1 MSKLPNFKELFNS
14 IKDNDDYQN
23 KARLMQYIGNV
34 LKNTKKPIS
43 LQDFNVI
50 VDFTVSEIK
59 KLIEAIPK
67 AENYEQKSK
76 IFLYENNL
84 LMVLTLSGGN
94 PDNLSDDKIAVI
106 NEILELTHNECIVE
120 NAVDEMFELET
131 IEKADIEKVLE
142 IVKPLTDEYQRGILY
157 QGLNE
162 YKEKIKNL
170 TSEAKTQLAK
180 FVSDDIE
187 RLLKNSSSLDD
198 NQINNLE
205 FISDVCK
212 YFIDER
218 LLALLEKIMSIKI
231 NRIRYYALE
240 TLLGYEKE
248 VSTQVIAEFAEDL
261 TYAELT
267 YCLLQK
273 YGKENLFPKEYST
286 PEYLAKSDLVHWL
299 TYPTELNK
307 EPDDIQLLG
316 TVNVRKELFHIFKYK
331 SDSTNL
337 SEDLQNEY
345 LIGWSGNEGG
355 TFSNFD
361 KLSDFQKKTNE
372 KTLKYIA
379 KKLLK

>member
-1 MSKLPNFKELFNS
+1 M
-14 IKDNDDYQN
+14 
-23 KARLMQYIGNV
+23 
-34 LKNTKKPIS
+34 
-43 LQDFNVI
+43 
-50 VDFTVSEIK
+50 
-59 KLIEAIPK
+59 
-67 AENYEQKSK
+67 
-76 IFLYENNL
+76 
-84 LMVLTLSGGN
+84 
-94 PDNLSDDKIAVI
+94 
-106 NEILELTHNECIVE
+106 
-120 NAVDEMFELET
+120 
-131 IEKADIEKVLE
+131 
-142 IVKPLTDEYQRGILY
+142 
-157 QGLNE
+157 
-162 YKEKIKNL
+162 
-170 TSEAKTQLAK
+170 
-180 FVSDDIE
+180 
-187 RLLKNSSSLDD
+187 
-198 NQINNLE
+198 
-205 FISDVCK
+205 CK

-240 TLLGYEKE
+240 TLLGYEKD
-248 VSTQVIAEFAEDL
+248 VSTQVIAELAEDL

-331 SDSTNL
+331 SDSKNL

>member
-34 LKNTKKPIS
+34 LKNTKKPVS

-142 IVKPLTDEYQRGILY
+142 IVKPLTDEYQRGNLY
-157 QGLNE
+157 QGLIE

-187 RLLKNSSSLDD
+187 RLLKNS
-198 NQINNLE
+198 
-205 FISDVCK
+205 
-212 YFIDER
+212 
-218 LLALLEKIMSIKI
+218 
-231 NRIRYYALE
+231 
-240 TLLGYEKE
+240 T
-248 VSTQVIAEFAEDL
+248 TW
-261 TYAELT
+261 
-267 YCLLQK
+267 
-273 YGKENLFPKEYST
+273 NLFPT
-286 PEYLAKSDLVHWL
+286 CANILL
-299 TYPTELNK
+299 TKDCLRC
-307 EPDDIQLLG
+307 L
-316 TVNVRKELFHIFKYK
+316 
-331 SDSTNL
+331 
-337 SEDLQNEY
+337 
-345 LIGWSGNEGG
+345 
-355 TFSNFD
+355 
-361 KLSDFQKKTNE
+361 
-372 KTLKYIA
+372 
-379 KKLLK
+379 KKLCL

>member
-1 MSKLPNFKELFNS
+1 MSKMPNFKELFNN
-14 IKDNDDYQN
+14 IKDNNDYQN

-34 LKNTKKPIS
+34 LKNTKKPVS
-43 LQDFNVI
+43 AQDFEAI
-50 VDFTVSEIK
+50 VDFTISEMK
-59 KLIEAIPK
+59 KLIEVLPK

-76 IFLYENNL
+76 IFFYENNL

-120 NAVDEMFELET
+120 NAVEEMFELES

-142 IVKPLTDEYQRGILY
+142 IVKPLTDEYQRGMLY

-180 FVSDDIE
+180 FVADDTE
-187 RLLKNSSSLDD
+187 RLLKSSNSLDD
-198 NQINNLE
+198 NKINNLE

-212 YFIDER
+212 FFIDER
-218 LLALLEKIMSIKI
+218 LLTLLEKIMSLKI

-240 TLLGYEKE
+240 TLLENEKE
-248 VSTQVIAEFAEDL
+248 VSTQVLAEFAEDL
-261 TYAELT
+261 TYAELI
-267 YCLLQK
+267 YSLLQK
-273 YGKENLFPKEYST
+273 YGKANLFPKEYST

-316 TVNVRKELFHIFKYK
+316 TVTVRKELFHIFKYK

-361 KLSDFQKKTNE
+361 KLCDFQKKTNE
-372 KTLKYIA
+372 KTVKYIA